1 MISKNIQTVYPKI
14 TDWGGKTSQIR
25 RLIDSENRRWSAF
38 NPSIAYSPELGYAAT
53 IRSSNYVYNETT
65 GTIDVTDGGMV
76 KNQVWFAELD
86 QNTLE
91 IIGLRQ
97 VQFELD
103 SYPLKRGIED
113 AKLFWRDGSWY
124 FSGIMLERGHTDIPR
139 VCLYKYDHETN
150 VASLV
155 KRWAGP
161 DVFRPEKNWM
171 FPYDANPNFDA
182 VYGATGIVKDDKLIS
197 TFTSEY
203 ATGGLRGGS
212 NLWKTEDDGY
222 IAVMHTLYLKSRIA
236 YNPRTFGQSMAQQRR
251 YTHQFVKF
259 DSRGQLFMV
268 SDEFV
273 FDGLQIEF
281 GAGLVEKDGNYIV
294 SYGINDVSANLARI
308 PVDVVHSKLV
318 PLASITTDV
327 YLQPIP

>member
-1 MISKNIQTVYPKI
+1 LISKNIQTVYPKI
-14 TDWGGKTSQIR
+14 ADWGGKTTQIR
-25 RLIDSENRRWSAF
+25 RLIEPDNKRWSAF

-53 IRSSNYVYNETT
+53 IRSSNYVYNETL

-76 KNQVWFAELD
+76 KNKVWFADLD

-91 IIGLRQ
+91 ILDIRE

-103 SYPLKRGIED
+103 DYSLKRGIED

-139 VCLYKYDHETN
+139 VCLYRYDHKLN
-150 VASLV
+150 IASLV
-155 KRWAGP
+155 KKWGGP

-171 FPYDANPNFDA
+171 FPYDNNPNFDC
-182 VYGATGIVKDDKLIS
+182 VYGSTGIVKDDKLIA
-197 TFTSEY
+197 TFSNQY

-212 NLWKTEDDGY
+212 NLWKLADGGY
-222 IAVMHTLYLKSRIA
+222 LGVMHTLYLKTQA
-236 YNPRTFGQSMAQQRR
+236 TYNPRTFGHTMSQQRR

-259 DSRGQLFMV
+259 DNFGKLCLISE
-268 SDEFV
+268 EFV
-273 FDGLQIEF
+273 FDSLQIEF
-281 GAGLVEKDGNYIV
+281 AAGLVEKDGNYVI
-294 SYGINDVSANLARI
+294 SYGVNDVAAKLAVI
-308 PVDVVHSKLV
+308 PVGLVHDKLM
-318 PLASITTDV
+318 PLETKTVDV